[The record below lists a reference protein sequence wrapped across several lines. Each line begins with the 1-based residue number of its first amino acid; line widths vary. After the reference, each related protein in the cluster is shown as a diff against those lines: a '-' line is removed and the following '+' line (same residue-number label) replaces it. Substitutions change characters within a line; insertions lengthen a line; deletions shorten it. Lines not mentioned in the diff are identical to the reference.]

1 MLNVNSKE
9 SKTGHNPHS
18 NPRDAAKSPKV
29 DVRFKNWTHLISPQ
43 PPSKKKKKQHTEL
56 SGITGKITREMLN
69 ENQALRIKRLR
80 SETHPMFIQ
89 ATKPLAKAWIFKLQ
103 E

>member
-43 PPSKKKKKQHTEL
+43 PPSKKKKQHTEL
-56 SGITGKITREMLN
+56 SWITGKITREMLN